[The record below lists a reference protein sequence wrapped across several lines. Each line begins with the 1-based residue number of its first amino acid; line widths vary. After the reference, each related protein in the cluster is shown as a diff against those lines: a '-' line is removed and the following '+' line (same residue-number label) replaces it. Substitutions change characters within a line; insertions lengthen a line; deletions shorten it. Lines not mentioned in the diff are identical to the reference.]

1 MKKYSNYM
9 KALLVA
15 VAITGGTAIVSAHDT
30 VTTND
35 CYYDSATATN
45 SQNMTAN
52 MSSMMGG
59 MVNNMMNN
67 QSSANNSSMHSMMNG
82 QNSMDSNSMHS
93 MMSGMMNG
101 GMMGMTATNS
111 MNGMMGMMGHM
122 HGVDDVPALK
132 QVQQAAKPLAIPP
145 MQKGTVDE
153 NGVRHLEV
161 TAQEGKTAIKDG
173 ALTDTYGYNG
183 SVLGTTLYMK
193 HGEKVAI
200 KLKNELP
207 EKTTYHWHGMVV
219 RSDVDG
225 GPHYPIAANGGT
237 GEVEFTVDQSANTA
251 WYHPHAMGLTASQVY
266 KGLAGFIYVDDNKE
280 GALNL
285 PHTYGVDD
293 IPVAI
298 QERNFTA
305 DNQWDYEKDYNAD
318 GVYGDTLVVNG
329 TINPYFD
336 VKTNMVR
343 LRLLNGSNARTYT
356 LQLSDMSP
364 MMQVAGDGGILPWPV
379 PKQSITIAPG
389 ERVEVLV
396 DFSKYKDAL
405 PSLVTTNGTNG
416 TANVLNF
423 KRGADTLTAEAKVNT
438 DMAAWNYNN
447 MNASDDLTKP
457 ADKSIVMSGMAQ
469 NVMINGKKF
478 DMGRIDFTSKLGS
491 TEIWD
496 VSNADPGMMGMMH
509 PFHVHGVQFEVL
521 SRNGRPVDAA
531 EKGLKDTIQVDP
543 GEHVRIRL
551 HFTKPGVFM
560 VHCHILEHEENGMM
574 LQLEVK

>member
-1 MKKYSNYM
+1 
-9 KALLVA
+9 
-15 VAITGGTAIVSAHDT
+15 
-30 VTTND
+30 
-35 CYYDSATATN
+35 
-45 SQNMTAN
+45 
-52 MSSMMGG
+52 
-59 MVNNMMNN
+59 
-67 QSSANNSSMHSMMNG
+67 
-82 QNSMDSNSMHS
+82 MHS

-305 DNQWDYEKDYNAD
+305 DNQWD
-318 GVYGDTLVVNG
+318 
-329 TINPYFD
+329 
-336 VKTNMVR
+336 
-343 LRLLNGSNARTYT
+343 
-356 LQLSDMSP
+356 
-364 MMQVAGDGGILPWPV
+364 
-379 PKQSITIAPG
+379 
-389 ERVEVLV
+389 
-396 DFSKYKDAL
+396 
-405 PSLVTTNGTNG
+405 
-416 TANVLNF
+416 
-423 KRGADTLTAEAKVNT
+423 
-438 DMAAWNYNN
+438 
-447 MNASDDLTKP
+447 
-457 ADKSIVMSGMAQ
+457 
-469 NVMINGKKF
+469 
-478 DMGRIDFTSKLGS
+478 
-491 TEIWD
+491 
-496 VSNADPGMMGMMH
+496 
-509 PFHVHGVQFEVL
+509 
-521 SRNGRPVDAA
+521 
-531 EKGLKDTIQVDP
+531 
-543 GEHVRIRL
+543 
-551 HFTKPGVFM
+551 
-560 VHCHILEHEENGMM
+560 
-574 LQLEVK
+574 

>member
-1 MKKYSNYM
+1 MKKYSNYV
-9 KALLVA
+9 KALFVATILV
-15 VAITGGTAIVSAHDT
+15 GGTTIASAADT
-30 VTTND
+30 VTNTCCD
-35 CYYDSATATN
+35 GSTTSTAG
-45 SQNMTAN
+45 QNMTAN

-67 QSSANNSSMHSMMNG
+67 QNSSSNSSTNNSSMHSMMA
-82 QNSMDSNSMHS
+82 
-93 MMSGMMNG
+93 GMMNG
-101 GMMGMTATNS
+101 GMMGMTGTNM
-111 MNGMMGMMGHM
+111 MNGMSGMMGHL
-122 HGVDDVPALK
+122 HGVDDLPVLK
-132 QVQQAAKPLAIPP
+132 QVQQAEKPLAIPP

-161 TAQEGKTAIKDG
+161 VAQAGKTAIKDG
-173 ALTDTYGYNG
+173 ALTDPYGYNG
-183 SVLGTTLYMK
+183 SVLGSTLYMK
-193 HGEKVAI
+193 QGEKVAI
-200 KLKNELP
+200 KLKNDLP

-237 GEVEFTVDQSANTA
+237 GEVDFIVDQSANTA
-251 WYHPHAMGLTASQVY
+251 WYHPHAMGFTASQVY
-266 KGLAGFIYVDDNKE
+266 KGLAGFIYVDDDKIGN
-280 GALNL
+280 LNL

-298 QERNFTA
+298 QDRNFTV

-336 VKTNMVR
+336 VKTNVVR
-343 LRLLNGSNARTYT
+343 LRLLNGSNARPYT
-356 LQLSDMSP
+356 LQMSDMST
-364 MMQVAGDGGILPWPV
+364 MMEVAGDGGVLPWSV

-389 ERVEVLV
+389 ERVEVLI
-396 DFSKYKDAL
+396 DFSKYKDVL
-405 PSLVTTNGTNG
+405 PSLVTKNGSNG
-416 TANVLNF
+416 TANVLTF
-423 KRGADTLTAEAKVNT
+423 KRGADTLATESKVNT
-438 DMAAWNYNN
+438 DMAAWNYNKTN
-447 MNASDDLTKP
+447 VSDDLTKP

-469 NVMINGKKF
+469 DVMINGKKF

-521 SRNGRPVDAA
+521 SRNGQPVDPS
-531 EKGLKDTIQVDP
+531 EKGLKDTIQVNP

>member
-1 MKKYSNYM
+1 MKKYSNYV

-15 VAITGGTAIVSAHDT
+15 TILVGGTTIASAADT
-30 VTTND
+30 ANTCCTGSTT
-35 CYYDSATATN
+35 STMG
-45 SQNMTAN
+45 QNMTAN
-52 MSSMMGG
+52 MSSMM
-59 MVNNMMNN
+59 
-67 QSSANNSSMHSMMNG
+67 
-82 QNSMDSNSMHS
+82 
-93 MMSGMMNG
+93 NG
-101 GMMGMTATNS
+101 GMMGMTGTNM
-111 MNGMMGMMGHM
+111 MNGMSGMMGHM
-122 HGVDDVPALK
+122 HGVDDVPVLK
-132 QVQQAAKPLAIPP
+132 QVQQVEKPLAIPP
-145 MQKGTVDE
+145 MQKGTVDG

-161 TAQEGKTAIKDG
+161 DAQVGKTAIKDG

-183 SVLGTTLYMK
+183 SVLGSTLYMK
-193 HGEKVAI
+193 QGEKVAI
-200 KLKNELP
+200 KLKNDLP
-207 EKTTYHWHGMVV
+207 EKTTFHWHGMVV

-225 GPHYPIAANGGT
+225 GPHYSIAANGGT
-237 GEVEFTVDQSANTA
+237 GEVDFTVDQVANTA
-251 WYHPHAMGLTASQVY
+251 WYHPHAMGFTASQVY

-298 QERNFTA
+298 QDRNFTS
-305 DNQWDYEKDYNAD
+305 DNQWDYRKDYNAD

-336 VKTNMVR
+336 VKTNVVR

-356 LQLSDMSP
+356 LQLSDMGT
-364 MMQVAGDGGILPWPV
+364 MMQVAGDGGVLPWPV
-379 PKQSITIAPG
+379 LKQSITIAPG

-396 DFSKYKDAL
+396 DFSQYKDAL
-405 PSLVTTNGTNG
+405 PSLVTQNGKNG
-416 TANVLNF
+416 TATVLAF
-423 KRGADTLTAEAKVNT
+423 KRGADTLAAEAKVNT
-438 DMAAWNYNN
+438 DMAAWKYNKIN
-447 MNASDDLTKP
+447 SSDDLTKT

-469 NVMINGKKF
+469 NVLINGKKF

-521 SRNGRPVDAA
+521 SRNGQPVDPS
-531 EKGLKDTIQVDP
+531 EKGLKDTIQVNP

>member
-35 CYYDSATATN
+35 CCYDSATATN

-266 KGLAGFIYVDDNKE
+266 KGLAGF
-280 GALNL
+280 
-285 PHTYGVDD
+285 H
-293 IPVAI
+293 
-298 QERNFTA
+298 
-305 DNQWDYEKDYNAD
+305 
-318 GVYGDTLVVNG
+318 
-329 TINPYFD
+329 
-336 VKTNMVR
+336 
-343 LRLLNGSNARTYT
+343 LRR
-356 LQLSDMSP
+356 
-364 MMQVAGDGGILPWPV
+364 
-379 PKQSITIAPG
+379 
-389 ERVEVLV
+389 
-396 DFSKYKDAL
+396 
-405 PSLVTTNGTNG
+405 
-416 TANVLNF
+416 
-423 KRGADTLTAEAKVNT
+423 
-438 DMAAWNYNN
+438 
-447 MNASDDLTKP
+447 
-457 ADKSIVMSGMAQ
+457 
-469 NVMINGKKF
+469 
-478 DMGRIDFTSKLGS
+478 
-491 TEIWD
+491 
-496 VSNADPGMMGMMH
+496 
-509 PFHVHGVQFEVL
+509 
-521 SRNGRPVDAA
+521 
-531 EKGLKDTIQVDP
+531 
-543 GEHVRIRL
+543 
-551 HFTKPGVFM
+551 
-560 VHCHILEHEENGMM
+560 
-574 LQLEVK
+574 